1 MQQKGRHA
9 AEGFY
14 EIVVNF
20 SQVICRTFQLS
31 QVDNMGG
38 LDVLTRISLGGTSY
52 AAFGWAPQYASSLF
66 SIDLNLTCSQV
77 LLYSSCSCGVLCLP
91 SVVFI

>member
-1 MQQKGRHA
+1 MQQKGRPCSRRVGHA

-38 LDVLTRISLGGTSY
+38 LDVLI
-52 AAFGWAPQYASSLF
+52 
-66 SIDLNLTCSQV
+66 
-77 LLYSSCSCGVLCLP
+77 
-91 SVVFI
+91 